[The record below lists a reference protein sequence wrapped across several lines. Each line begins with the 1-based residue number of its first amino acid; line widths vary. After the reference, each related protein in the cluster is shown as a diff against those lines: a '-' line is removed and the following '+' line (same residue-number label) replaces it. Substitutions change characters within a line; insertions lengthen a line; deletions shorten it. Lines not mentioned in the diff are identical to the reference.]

1 MCLLRA
7 DENNNG
13 RILSPVI
20 KILDILKQGHKRYEG
35 VPHRIDN
42 RLFTLSL
49 SESKLLLIYIYQ
61 RFTING
67 TFYYFTLTIKF
78 ICLQRWYSNSVSAPI
93 HLDFQFHF
101 PFQHTRC
108 SIFLLISILNIDH
121 NQTTAIVSYELDPK
135 HVMWKFSFGTSLTV
149 CRVYLWTYI
158 ANHYYISTW
167 FHRDSN
173 RCAAPWYKHVAILR
187 VLTR

>member
-1 MCLLRA
+1 MRVCHTASITDLC
-7 DENNNG
+7 
-13 RILSPVI
+13 
-20 KILDILKQGHKRYEG
+20 
-35 VPHRIDN
+35 
-42 RLFTLSL
+42 TLSL
-49 SESKLLLIYIYQ
+49 SESKLLLMYIYL
-61 RFTING
+61 RFAINV
-67 TFYYFTLTIKF
+67 TFYYYTLTIKF
-78 ICLQRWYSNSVSAPI
+78 ISLRRSYLNSIPAPI

-135 HVMWKFSFGTSLTV
+135 HVMWKFSFRTSLTV
-149 CRVYLWTYI
+149 CRVYLCTYI